1 MQDSCVKMGPCGG
14 SGGHAWKM
22 DMRGVN
28 RLLKVVVRHGCAI
41 DGMSVLYEQ
50 DGQEE
55 ESKLWGGTG
64 GKRSEV

>member
-1 MQDSCVKMGPCGG
+1 
-14 SGGHAWKM
+14 M

-28 RLLKVVVRHGCAI
+28 RLLKVVVRHDCAI